1 MAIPPVA
8 PRQPLRPPRQPLRP
22 LRQVDSK
29 VQWAQVILNRLAGET
44 LDADG
49 SLGKNTRAALIR
61 FQRRHGVTPGGTI
74 DGATETALLQAA
86 LEWFRQTPLF
96 PVKGNLDDRTREE
109 LCRYQRRVGL
119 KPDGKPGEKTRGAML
134 RGLESSAPAR
144 EGDEQPAP
152 KPGPGLPDPSGPRVP
167 AGFRMDAKSRG
178 LIRYCDG
185 RLDRALDGLR
195 KRGLLD
201 LSDEELDTFQ
211 RIANIETRG
220 GIQGINTWD
229 SAVVSIG
236 FMQWTLQHGK
246 LQTWIAHAPGA
257 FARHGI
263 VLDADRPYQ
272 WGKDKQLGIQ
282 GVSDKDA
289 LRWSGWAERFYQVG
303 LDEEA
308 LVAEVALARKFLAS
322 QLDGL
327 RHRLGEKGVSQARY
341 AVFKRHYD
349 ASLVIRGVFQAAY
362 NNLPGAAADAV
373 DRALAASKPDDD
385 AGVFQDH
392 LMEGIRMSFRARG
405 KRQRGENMTTK
416 TLQGA
421 LL

>member
-1 MAIPPVA
+1 MATPPA
-8 PRQPLRPPRQPLRP
+8 AARQPLRP
-22 LRQVDSK
+22 LRPVGNT
-29 VQWAQVILNRLAGET
+29 VQWVQAILSRVAGET
-44 LDADG
+44 LEVDG

-61 FQRRHGVTPGGTI
+61 FQRHHGVTPGGAL

-109 LCRYQRRVGL
+109 LRRYQRGVGL
-119 KPDGKPGEKTRGAML
+119 EPDGKLGEKTRDAML
-134 RGLESSAPAR
+134 RGLQSSAPSR
-144 EGDEQPAP
+144 DGGEPAL
-152 KPGPGLPDPSGPRVP
+152 GPGVPDPDGPRVP
-167 AGFRMDAKSRG
+167 AGFRMEAKARG
-178 LIRYCDG
+178 LIRYSDG
-185 RLDRALDGLR
+185 RLDRTLDGLR

-201 LSDEELDTFQ
+201 LSDDDLDTFQ

-263 VLDADRPYQ
+263 ALDESCPYQ
-272 WGKDKQLGIQ
+272 WGKDKQIGIQ

-308 LVAEVALARKFLAS
+308 LVAEVALARKFLS
-322 QLDGL
+322 WHLDGL
-327 RHRLGEKGVSQARY
+327 RHRLGQKGMGLARY
-341 AVFKRHYD
+341 AVFERHYG
-349 ASLVIRGVFQAAY
+349 ASLAIRGMFQAAY

-373 DRALAASKPDDD
+373 HRALAASRPGDG
-385 AGVFQDH
+385 AAVFQEH
-392 LMEGIRMSFRARG
+392 LMEGIRLAFSARG

-421 LL
+421 RL